1 MRDKRTLSHAPLGGL
16 DALGLRIHYT
26 EQREREGEGA
36 WRLETVAEKKEAK
49 EGTDCRRAHCMRGR
63 ERGRERED
71 SFFFRLMK

>member
-26 EQREREGEGA
+26 EQRREGEGA

-49 EGTDCRRAHCMRGR
+49 ERTNCRRAHCMRGR
-63 ERGRERED
+63 EGERERIV
-71 SFFFRLMK
+71 SSSV